1 MLLSIVLVSYN
12 GKEYLQNSL
21 ASLCK
26 AISAIEAEVIVVDNN
41 SSPAVPQ
48 MILAMYPSVNLI
60 RNDSNYGFARACNQ
74 GWNASL
80 GQYVL
85 FLNPD
90 VLIPE
95 DSIHQCLAFMER
107 NADCGALGVQMI
119 GADGHFH
126 PESKR
131 GHPDILPYILKSAGL
146 PPFFSKWTGGYYFNS
161 AEVDEVAPVPVLSGA
176 FMLLSRQVLEKSGGF
191 DERYFMYGEDI
202 DLSCT
207 VRNLGYKTVYF
218 GKVAVVHFKGITTPA
233 SEWYIRHFYNAMKLF
248 VDKYYKGS
256 WKRIMLKTGIS
267 ARERIALRNFHR
279 NPAKPSGPDTT
290 YSLLGDPESCRE
302 AMAIQPLAKLISR
315 EEAPPAGTECILCT
329 GPSFSI
335 KEAIS
340 YMKKH
345 AGSQF
350 HFHIKG
356 TGNIIGNPHK

>member
-48 MILAMYPSVNLI
+48 MVLAMYPSVNLI
-60 RNDSNYGFARACNQ
+60 RNDANYGFARACNQ
-74 GWNASL
+74 GWNAST
-80 GQYVL
+80 GQYIL

-107 NADCGALGVQMI
+107 NPDCGALGVQMI
-119 GADGHFH
+119 GSDGHFH

-131 GHPDILPYILKSAGL
+131 GHPDILPYLLKSAGL
-146 PPFFSKWTGGYYFNS
+146 PPFFSKWTGAYYYES
-161 AEVDEVAPVPVLSGA
+161 AEENEVAPVPVLSGA
-176 FMLLSRQVLEKSGGF
+176 FMLLSRQALERSGGF

-207 VRNLGYKTVYF
+207 IRNLGYKTVYF
-218 GKVAVVHFKGITTPA
+218 GKVTVVHFKGITTPA

-279 NPAKPSGPDTT
+279 NPPKPGRPDTI
-290 YSLLGDPESCRE
+290 YSLLGDNESCRE
-302 AMAIQPLAKLISR
+302 TMAIQPLAKLISR
-315 EEAPPAGTECILCT
+315 EEAPPPGTECILCI

-340 YMKKH
+340 YMKQH
-345 AGSQF
+345 AGRQF

-356 TGNIIGNPHK
+356 MGNIIGNPHK